1 MMDEL
6 SEIHNCKASEGKI
19 VCISVDNSGVTHCA
33 YCDAVVPY
41 GLYHNQFYKENIP
54 DLIKDLKEEHN
65 QWLKQKK
72 NLKRKKRRKKKKESL

>member
-1 MMDEL
+1 MDEL

-33 YCDAVVPY
+33 YCDTVVNY
-41 GLYHNQFYKENIP
+41 GEYYHNLFKENIP

>member
-1 MMDEL
+1 MDEL

-19 VCISVDNSGVTHCA
+19 VCISIDNSGVTHCS
-33 YCDAVVPY
+33 YCGATVDY
-41 GLYHNQFYKENIP
+41 SLYYDNLYKDKIH